1 MPGVITIRTAT
12 DGHRAMGQDLPWAW
26 RREVAMIARKSMSPS
41 RRDAPRRATSAK
53 AGAPRRP
60 PAKKRWSA
68 AVMRNSDA
76 MDLEPGVF
84 KQRSA
89 SAVARSL
96 KKSAEASRRRK
107 SPPFRSAMSM
117 LNFEI
122 NRGGK
127 NLSPQRR
134 QVLDRAKDE
143 LRRLFGRPPA

>member
-1 MPGVITIRTAT
+1 
-12 DGHRAMGQDLPWAW
+12 
-26 RREVAMIARKSMSPS
+26 
-41 RRDAPRRATSAK
+41 
-53 AGAPRRP
+53 
-60 PAKKRWSA
+60 
-68 AVMRNSDA
+68 MRNSDA